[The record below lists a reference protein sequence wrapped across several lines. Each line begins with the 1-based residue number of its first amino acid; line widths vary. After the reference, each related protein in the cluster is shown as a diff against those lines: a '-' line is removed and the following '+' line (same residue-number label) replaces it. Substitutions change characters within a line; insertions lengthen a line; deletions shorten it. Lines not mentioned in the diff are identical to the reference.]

1 MLSWYSIFSRG
12 GELPLHLRCTKSA
25 KSKTGVV
32 HIEEHHKYKY
42 GRGLIKPRRSIY
54 KAIGYTLKLAG
65 TSLLRVYIP
74 TLSVSLWISL
84 QRIIW
89 FYTFFR
95 LGCNLLSII
104 TPPYDTY
111 SQPMFIFPSCNYPTN
126 PPVGLIPAS
135 GFHSTEVETWN
146 SSFCLIVLYLMMRDN
161 ERYSWQFSVF
171 SGRGLMFDFQI

>member
-32 HIEEHHKYKY
+32 HIEEHHMYKY

-54 KAIGYTLKLAG
+54 KAIGYTLELAG
-65 TSLLRVYIP
+65 TSLLRVHTYSHSICIFP
-74 TLSVSLWISL
+74 FSVDLSSAHNLIL
-84 QRIIW
+84 
-89 FYTFFR
+89 YFFR

-135 GFHSTEVETWN
+135 GFHSTEVE
-146 SSFCLIVLYLMMRDN
+146 I
-161 ERYSWQFSVF
+161 
-171 SGRGLMFDFQI
+171 